1 MPEQPNIELKSPHP
15 FFGPLNASEWAVFQ
29 RVHDEDHAQHAQKII
44 AATA

>member
-1 MPEQPNIELKSPHP
+1 MPESPNLELKAAHP
-15 FFGPLNASEWAVFQ
+15 FFGMLNCAEWAVFQ